1 MPIKRH
7 PRKLRGMPSATNGR
21 REPKYI
27 KHWIP
32 AKYAWK
38 VQELTGEVKRFR
50 WDILGFVEVSWT
62 DFGETTTDEGYKIWY
77 CGEDSKHQYGVAV
90 IWRRE
95 VVGSIISCTPF
106 SSRLITIQIS
116 ARPHNIT
123 VIQVYAPTSDHED
136 KEVKEFLQ
144 QLNSII
150 EKTPRKGYT
159 FSSSQSGHWCILTL
173 ARDSRKIWH
182 WRNKWQDGNS

>member
-77 CGEDSKHQYGVAV
+77 CGEDSKHQFGVAV
-90 IWRRE
+90 IVRKE
-95 VVGSIISCTPF
+95 AVGSSISCTP
-106 SSRLITIQIS
+106 SPRGYSVPVSIS
-116 ARPHNIT
+116 VVMALSMVRGGD
-123 VIQVYAPTSDHED
+123 VAVYVYDMNQPSLPTPSFFIL
-136 KEVKEFLQ
+136 FLCLFLSLWPF
-144 QLNSII
+144 QLYFI
-150 EKTPRKGYT
+150 P
-159 FSSSQSGHWCILTL
+159 
-173 ARDSRKIWH
+173 
-182 WRNKWQDGNS
+182 